1 MTRPAPAPTRA
12 APSGFTLLE
21 LLVVLAIAG
30 LLMAAVPP
38 LLSQALP
45 GLELKSGAR
54 QLAAGLRF
62 ARDRALATRQ
72 ETWVE
77 MDVEQRE
84 VAISGRDKRLRLSQD
99 LTLSLISAETEMTDD
114 NQGGIRFYPDGT
126 STGGRVVLSYAA
138 RGYQIDVDW
147 LTGRVRVQAVEV
159 PET

>member
-1 MTRPAPAPTRA
+1 MKAA
-12 APSGFTLLE
+12 APRWGSSDGFTLLE
-21 LLVVLAIAG
+21 LLVVLGIAG
-30 LLMAAVPP
+30 LLLAAVPP

-84 VAISGRDKRLRLSQD
+84 VTVSGRDGRLRLSQD
-99 LTLSLISAETEMTDD
+99 LNLSLIGADTERTDTSR
-114 NQGGIRFYPDGT
+114 GGIRFYPDGT
-126 STGGRVVLSYAA
+126 STGGRVILSHA
-138 RGYQIDVDW
+138 RQGYQIDVDW
-147 LTGRVRVQAVEV
+147 LTGQVRVQAVEA
-159 PET
+159 PES

>member
-1 MTRPAPAPTRA
+1 MEA
-12 APSGFTLLE
+12 ARHPPRDPRGGFTLLE

-30 LLMAAVPP
+30 LLLAAVPP

-84 VAISGRDKRLRLSQD
+84 VTVSGRDGRLRLSQD
-99 LTLSLISAETEMTDD
+99 LNLSLIGADTERTDESR
-114 NQGGIRFYPDGT
+114 GGIRFYPDGT
-126 STGGRVVLSYAA
+126 STGGRVILSHAHQ
-138 RGYQIDVDW
+138 GYQIDVDW
-147 LTGRVRVQAVEV
+147 LTGQVRVRTVEA
-159 PET
+159 PES